1 MGLLNDDREALFG
14 VPGQGQ
20 ILLTETQRSPYT
32 SFVTLV
38 GLDRAEWLQVPQL
51 DVRMYHDARMA
62 EIASIDGYRPVA
74 GSHCRSSRERHA
86 DEKQQIN
93 TYLGEWLRYCLNV
106 GQLRFG
112 SSDDPI
118 SLVVWLHCTVG
129 LWCFA
134 VQPAEPWQQPD
145 PSKFLWLGRLD
156 SSDRRGAD
164 LCRPATRFFGRTG
177 PICGWCR
184 PVLC

>member
-1 MGLLNDDREALFG
+1 MNNWTPNVSFEPIRRNRKYVPNLAAQQAESANNYLLLNRLMGLLNDDREALFG

-20 ILLTETQRSPYT
+20 ILLTETHRSPYT

-106 GQLRFG
+106 GQAPLR
-112 SSDDPI
+112 I
-118 SLVVWLHCTVG
+118 
-129 LWCFA
+129 
-134 VQPAEPWQQPD
+134 Q
-145 PSKFLWLGRLD
+145 R
-156 SSDRRGAD
+156 
-164 LCRPATRFFGRTG
+164 
-177 PICGWCR
+177 
-184 PVLC
+184 

>member
-1 MGLLNDDREALFG
+1 MNFEPIRRNRKYVPNLAAQQAESANNYLLLNRLMGLLNDDREALFG

-62 EIASIDGYRPVA
+62 EIASIDGYRPVS
-74 GSHCRSSRERHA
+74 GSHCRTSRERHV

-106 GQLRFG
+106 GQ
-112 SSDDPI
+112 
-118 SLVVWLHCTVG
+118 
-129 LWCFA
+129 A
-134 VQPAEPWQQPD
+134 
-145 PSKFLWLGRLD
+145 
-156 SSDRRGAD
+156 
-164 LCRPATRFFGRTG
+164 
-177 PICGWCR
+177 
-184 PVLC
+184 PVRIER